1 MSATSQTSTW
11 DAAWTLTLRAKR
23 KRLTDN
29 FFDSYPTLA
38 AMRQGSA
45 LEVESGGKSI
55 QEDLLYGAN
64 SAEFFSGYDTLNT
77 DSVDGITAAFFPWR
91 YVAVPITISMTEEK
105 ENQKSDAAMKLLAAK
120 TEQSILTMSDQVNAA
135 LYSAQT
141 GKGILGFQ
149 DIIADAP
156 ATSPTTLGGVTVSGN
171 SWWQNKANNATSDT
185 SFKTLTGTNFYEGM
199 LRMATTW
206 TDTSEGNIEPTA
218 IFTTASVYSS
228 FEEIFEG
235 TGYQR
240 ITSKGSPG
248 VDGRLP
254 SFRGIPVQYD
264 RDCGSGRMYFLNTD
278 FLKLK
283 MMKGMEFSN
292 TEFRSPANQMA
303 KTAFVVAG
311 IQLTT
316 NNRRRQGV
324 IYNLA

>member
-29 FFDSYPTLA
+29 FFDSYPPLA

-45 LEVESGGKSI
+45 LEVESGGTQI

-141 GKGILGFQ
+141 GKSILGFQ

-156 ATSPTTLGGVTVSGN
+156 ATSPTTLGGVTISGN
-171 SWWQNKANNATSDT
+171 SWWQNKANNATADT
-185 SFKTLTGTNFYEGM
+185 SFKTITGTNFYEGM

-206 TDTSEGNIEPTA
+206 TDVSEGNIEPSA
-218 IFTTASVYSS
+218 IFTTASIYSS

-240 ITSKGSPG
+240 ITSKGTPG

-316 NNRRRQGV
+316 NNRGRQGV